1 MVKSELVIP
10 KVWRSEIER
19 LALFLFFCIAAVVG
33 SELFPSTVI
42 EGKLITI
49 GNYHILL
56 RLPLL
61 WLIFPFMCVSL
72 AIHKIYNVRYV
83 VDSVGVEVKEGI
95 LSLRQ
100 VVTKVRYE
108 DIRSVEIDQ
117 GVIDRMLDIG
127 TLEISTA
134 STSGIECV
142 LEGVEA
148 PEEVRDML
156 NRERDAMVKVQAK
169 QAITAQQEVLDEF
182 ENQVNA

>member
-19 LALFLFFCIAAVVG
+19 LALFLFFCVGAIVG
-33 SELFPSTVI
+33 SDLFPATVLH
-42 EGKLITI
+42 GKLISI
-49 GNYHILL
+49 GNYDIFL
-56 RLPLL
+56 RLPAL
-61 WLIFPFMCVSL
+61 WLVFPFTCLAL
-72 AIHKIYNVRYV
+72 AIHKVYNVRYV
-83 VDSVGVEVKEGI
+83 VDHSGIESKEGI

-100 VVTKVRYE
+100 TVTKVRYE

-117 GVIDRMLDIG
+117 GVVDRMLDIG

-134 STSGIECV
+134 STSGVECI

-169 QAITAQQEVLDEF
+169 QAMTAQQEVLEELD
-182 ENQVNA
+182 NQVNA

>member
-19 LALFLFFCIAAVVG
+19 LALFLFFCVAAVVG
-33 SELFPSTVI
+33 SDMFPVTVI
-42 EGKLITI
+42 EGRLITI
-49 GNYHILL
+49 GNYNILL

-61 WLIFPFMCVSL
+61 WFVFPFTCLSL
-72 AIHKIYNVRYV
+72 AIHKVYNVRYT
-83 VDSVGVEVKEGI
+83 VDNLGVEVKEGI

-100 VVTKVRYE
+100 VVTKIRYE

-156 NRERDAMVKVQAK
+156 NRERDAMVKIQAK
-169 QAITAQQEVLDEF
+169 QALSAQQEVLESLD
-182 ENQVNA
+182 NQVNA